1 MQIKEESFKIVLSIF
16 NNASEGKM
24 DEYIQKGVVRLIS
37 GVISNQENTQ
47 SLILIVLNILKIIVL
62 FYSEKSKFKYKEV
75 MY

>member
-37 GVISNQENTQ
+37 GVISN
-47 SLILIVLNILKIIVL
+47 
-62 FYSEKSKFKYKEV
+62 
-75 MY
+75 